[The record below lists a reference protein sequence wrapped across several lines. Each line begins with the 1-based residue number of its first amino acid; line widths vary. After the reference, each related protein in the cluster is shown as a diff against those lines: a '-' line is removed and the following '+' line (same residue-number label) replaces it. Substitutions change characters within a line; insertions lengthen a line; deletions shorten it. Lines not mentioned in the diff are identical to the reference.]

1 LVNRAAS
8 AVSPAIIF
16 WRAGDL
22 SHIQLPVIRVR
33 GSALKSAVRTALT
46 KATEA
51 GLPMRLIGVTTK
63 TCLRT
68 RSSTFCGGRFAHI
81 DERFDRV
88 ELKLDKLTTRTSAVE
103 REVGA
108 LHRNIAELHIGQAAI
123 NQRLDN
129 LDSRLARVERR
140 LDLVEGP
147 TANCRCARA
156 PRSPVDPRLVRSA
169 APWPYNRRRLSLG

>member
-1 LVNRAAS
+1 
-8 AVSPAIIF
+8 
-16 WRAGDL
+16 
-22 SHIQLPVIRVR
+22 
-33 GSALKSAVRTALT
+33 
-46 KATEA
+46 
-51 GLPMRLIGVTTK
+51 MRLISRYNQSMSEDKVIDF
-63 TCLRT
+63 LR
-68 RSSTFCGGRFAHI
+68 GRFAHI